1 MKLHA
6 ECVAII
12 GLIASLAGC
21 ANKTVAPTVADAPQ
35 SRYGHLVAANK
46 DVTFE
51 IVSTSLPGD
60 KDYIPKNDNWVQY
73 SIHVKN
79 TGATPLHL
87 LNAHLVDGNGVY
99 RDQPKSIEETYNNPG
114 TTGATAATAGLGVL
128 GQIAGIFI
136 PYAGTA
142 AGLAGAAQG
151 PMEAE
156 AQRKFTEE
164 LKQRI
169 LPAETLDPG
178 GEATGVYL
186 FPIVYK
192 PRVLVIEYTV
202 DGAPRTLRMPLTPTP
217 SGSVSPG

>member
-1 MKLHA
+1 MKFHA
-6 ECVAII
+6 GYLAII
-12 GLIASLAGC
+12 GLVASLAGC
-21 ANKTVAPTVADAPQ
+21 AHKAVAPAVADAPQ
-35 SRYGHLVAANK
+35 SRYIHLVAADK

-51 IVSTSLPGD
+51 IVSTTLPGD

-73 SIHVKN
+73 SVHMKN
-79 TGATPLHL
+79 TGSTPVHL
-87 LNAHLVDGNGVY
+87 VNAHLVDGNGVY
-99 RDQPKSIEETYNNPG
+99 RDQPKTIQETYDNPG
-114 TTGATAATAGLGVL
+114 MTGTTAAAAGLGVL
-128 GQIAGIFI
+128 GQIAGMFV

-151 PMEAE
+151 PMEAD
-156 AQRKFTEE
+156 AQRKFAAE
-164 LKQRI
+164 LKDRI

-192 PRVLVIEYTV
+192 PRALVIEYTV
-202 DGAPRTLRMPLTPTP
+202 DGASRTLRMPLNPTP

>member
-1 MKLHA
+1 MKFHA
-6 ECVAII
+6 GCLAII

-21 ANKTVAPTVADAPQ
+21 AHKTIAPTVADAPQ
-35 SRYGHLVAANK
+35 SRYGHLVAADK

-51 IVSTSLPGD
+51 IVSTALPGD
-60 KDYIPKNDNWVQY
+60 TDYIPKNDNWVQY
-73 SIHVKN
+73 SVHIKN
-79 TGATPLHL
+79 TGSSPVQLVS
-87 LNAHLVDGNGVY
+87 AHLVDGNGVY
-99 RDQPKSIEETYNNPG
+99 REQPKTIEETYGNSG
-114 TTGATAATAGLGVL
+114 ATGTAATAGLGVL
-128 GQIAGIFI
+128 GQIAGMFI

-151 PMEAE
+151 PMEAD
-156 AQRKFTEE
+156 AQRKFAAE
-164 LKQRI
+164 LKDRI

-192 PRVLVIEYTV
+192 PRALVIEYTV
-202 DGAPRTLRMPLTPTP
+202 DGASRILRMPLTPTP

>member
-1 MKLHA
+1 MKFHA
-6 ECVAII
+6 GYLAII
-12 GLIASLAGC
+12 GLVASLAGC
-21 ANKTVAPTVADAPQ
+21 AHKAVAPAVADAPQ
-35 SRYGHLVAANK
+35 SRYSHLGAADK

-51 IVSTSLPGD
+51 IVSTTLPGD

-73 SIHVKN
+73 SVHIKN
-79 TGATPLHL
+79 TGSTPVQLV
-87 LNAHLVDGNGVY
+87 NAHLVDGNGVY
-99 RDQPKSIEETYNNPG
+99 RDQPKSIEETYDNAGMTG
-114 TTGATAATAGLGVL
+114 TTAAAAGLGVL
-128 GQIAGIFI
+128 GQIAGMFV

-151 PMEAE
+151 PMEAD
-156 AQRKFTEE
+156 AQRKFAAE
-164 LKQRI
+164 LKDRI

-192 PRVLVIEYTV
+192 PRALVIEYTV
-202 DGAPRTLRMPLTPTP
+202 DGASRTLRMPLTPTP

>member
-1 MKLHA
+1 
-6 ECVAII
+6 
-12 GLIASLAGC
+12 
-21 ANKTVAPTVADAPQ
+21 
-35 SRYGHLVAANK
+35 VAANK
-46 DVTFE
+46 VVTFE
-51 IVSTSLPGD
+51 IVSTTLPGD

-87 LNAHLVDGNGVY
+87 VDAHLVDGNGVY
-99 RDQPKSIEETYNNPG
+99 RDQPKNIEETYNNPG

-192 PRVLVIEYTV
+192 PRALVIEYTV

>member
-1 MKLHA
+1 MKFHA
-6 ECVAII
+6 ECLAII

-21 ANKTVAPTVADAPQ
+21 AHKTVAPTVADAPQ
-35 SRYGHLVAANK
+35 SRYSHLVAADK

-51 IVSTSLPGD
+51 IVSTTLPGD

-79 TGATPLHL
+79 TGSTPVHL
-87 LNAHLVDGNGVY
+87 VNAHLVDGNGVY
-99 RDQPKSIEETYNNPG
+99 RDQPKSIEETYDNPG
-114 TTGATAATAGLGVL
+114 MTGATAATAGIGVL
-128 GQIAGIFI
+128 GQIAGMFI

-151 PMEAE
+151 PMEAD
-156 AQRKFTEE
+156 AQRKFAAE
-164 LKQRI
+164 LKDRI

-192 PRVLVIEYTV
+192 PRALVIEYTV
-202 DGAPRTLRMPLTPTP
+202 DGAPQTLRMPLTPTP

>member
-1 MKLHA
+1 MRFHA

-12 GLIASLAGC
+12 GLVSSLAGC
-21 ANKTVAPTVADAPQ
+21 AQKTVVPTVANAPQ
-35 SRYGHLVAANK
+35 SSYGHLVAANK

-51 IVSTSLPGD
+51 IVSTTLPGD

-73 SIHVKN
+73 LIHVKN
-79 TGATPLHL
+79 TGPAPVHL
-87 LNAHLVDGNGVY
+87 VNAHLVDGNGVY
-99 RDQPKSIEETYNNPG
+99 REQPKNLEETYNNSG
-114 TTGATAATAGLGVL
+114 TTGTTAATAGLGVL
-128 GQIAGIFI
+128 GQIAGIFV

-156 AQRKFTEE
+156 AQRKFAEE
-164 LKQRI
+164 LKQRT

-186 FPIVYK
+186 FPIGYK
-192 PRVLVIEYTV
+192 PRALVIEYSV
-202 DGAPRTLRMPLTPTP
+202 DGAPRILRMPLTPTP

>member
-1 MKLHA
+1 MKFHA
-6 ECVAII
+6 EFAAII

-21 ANKTVAPTVADAPQ
+21 ANKTVAPTVANAPQ
-35 SRYGHLVAANK
+35 SRYSHLVAADK

-51 IVSTSLPGD
+51 IVSTALPGD

-73 SIHVKN
+73 AVHIKN
-79 TGATPLHL
+79 TGSTPVHL
-87 LNAHLVDGNGVY
+87 VDAHLVDGNGVY
-99 RDQPKSIEETYNNPG
+99 RDQPKTIEETYTSPG
-114 TTGATAATAGLGVL
+114 MSGTTAATAGIGVL
-128 GQIAGIFI
+128 GQIAGMFI

-156 AQRKFTEE
+156 AQRKFAAE
-164 LKQRI
+164 LKDRV

-178 GEATGVYL
+178 GEATGIYL

-202 DGAPRTLRMPLTPTP
+202 DGASQSLRLPLTPTP